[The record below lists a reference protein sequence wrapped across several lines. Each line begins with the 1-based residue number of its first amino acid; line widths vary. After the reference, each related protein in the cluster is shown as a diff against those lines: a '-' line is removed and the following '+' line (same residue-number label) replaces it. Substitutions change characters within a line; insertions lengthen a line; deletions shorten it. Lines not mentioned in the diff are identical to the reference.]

1 MKKNLIVPAAAVVLG
16 LVLFGIV
23 FILDEQLPAG
33 GVGLCA
39 GLGGALIGL
48 GGGSL
53 FLPLAMAAMKP
64 EDRRFLSAAMHA
76 LSPEDRREVERS
88 ERDERSI
95 AIRTHAAYDSW
106 YWTLWLLWVPF
117 VIALVLGELV
127 WMVITPVV
135 LVLHCAFYMF
145 HLYRWS
151 KKL

>member
-53 FLPLAMAAMKP
+53 FLPLT
-64 EDRRFLSAAMHA
+64 LYA
-76 LSPEDRREVERS
+76 LSPEDRREAERS
-88 ERDERSI
+88 DRDERSI
-95 AIRTHAAYDSW
+95 AIRTHAAQDSW
-106 YWTLWLLWVPF
+106 YWTLVLLWVPF
-117 VIALVLGELV
+117 AAALVREEAFWTTLCCA
-127 WMVITPVV
+127 V
-135 LVLHCAFYMF
+135 LVLHCGFYLL
-145 HLYRWS
+145 HVYRWTQ
-151 KKL
+151 KL